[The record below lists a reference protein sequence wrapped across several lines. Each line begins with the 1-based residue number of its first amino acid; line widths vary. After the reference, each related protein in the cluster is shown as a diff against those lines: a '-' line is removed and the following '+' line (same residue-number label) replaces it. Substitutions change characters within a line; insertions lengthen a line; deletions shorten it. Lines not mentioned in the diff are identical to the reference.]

1 MTDAPDPALPAPPP
15 AAPRPTPQPA
25 APVPTPQPAA
35 PVPAVAPP
43 MPAAAP
49 PMSATAPHELS
60 RTSPEISDAPP
71 ARLGAAGMTP
81 VSEKLIPA
89 RYLGG
94 IPGYAFGLL
103 LVAGAIVG
111 AVLTSWWWI
120 GALGALPLIV
130 VVQGLLFTPRRV
142 RALGY
147 RVGEEDL
154 TVVSGI
160 LFRTVETVP
169 FGRVQSVN
177 IGEGPVERRYGLAT
191 ITLGTAHKDS
201 AVTLP
206 GLPRE
211 EAERLRTLLTARGV
225 ELMAAL

>member
-35 PVPAVAPP
+35 P

-60 RTSPEISDAPP
+60 RTSPEISNAPP

-103 LVAGAIVG
+103 LFAGAIVG

-201 AVTLP
+201 AITLP